1 MQVYSEMDKI
11 DPRKEVREVHN
22 ESISNMMYAAKT
34 GDISA
39 IQRYILLGV
48 SIYERDYDER
58 TVLHIA
64 AAEGNASVLKFL
76 LERWEEN
83 PDPEDRY
90 GRTPL
95 DDAKQF
101 GWEKCVEL
109 LSEAHKSCKRGS
121 AVAVGHTANSS
132 ITDKNSDSQKDAI
145 SSIRKGTSS
154 SDIYGAGPESRNA
167 SSTQASI
174 PPTVAKSQPKSA
186 ILSLHKSKNI
196 HPAVPLPSAAVL
208 AKKPDK
214 RPTEL

>member
-64 AAEGNASVLKFL
+64 AAE
-76 LERWEEN
+76 
-83 PDPEDRY
+83 DPEDRY